1 MSHTLLVLNSEKYV
15 KLLKIALFG
24 PYSGCRQRYK
34 TGPKTGPAWAKPKIK
49 GAH

>member
-1 MSHTLLVLNSEKYV
+1 MSHITSPVILKKNI